1 MVLKRAEA
9 NNWDRDKDKLAR
21 AIVAITT
28 PPNTKTLCQIAE
40 ENGFGVDGEQ
50 MCRLLV
56 LSNKFTESQLQAYR
70 KQVRALSGG
79 EVK

>member
-1 MVLKRAEA
+1 MVLRKAEA
-9 NNWDRDKDKLAR
+9 NNWEKDKNKLAR

-28 PPNTKTLCQIAE
+28 PPHTKTHCQIAE

-50 MCRLLV
+50 MCRLLIT
-56 LSNKFTESQLQAYR
+56 SSAFTESQLQVYS
-70 KQVRALSGG
+70 KKVRALSGG